1 MIGIYHSNDFDGVC
15 SGAIMQHKYPQ
26 IELMGYDYGE
36 PFPWEKIK
44 GQDVIMA
51 DVSLPM
57 EEMRKL
63 YTYSRHFVWI
73 DHHASAINDYRI
85 FVGDSDN
92 NYYPMFD
99 SDKFLAVL
107 DSKLSA
113 CELCWLYFFPEK
125 EMPKIIEYL
134 GRYDRWDKSD
144 PKFFNEVLLPF
155 QYGMRASFSLDVKDF
170 PWTFFSVYGD
180 HSLSVITEN
189 GRAVLS
195 YQSRQDALICEQR
208 AFDATIC
215 GLKAACCNGVPHNSQ
230 SFNSYYDP
238 DFHQLM
244 VAFHYDG
251 TQFNFSLYSTHLEVD
266 CSEIAKRFGGGGHK
280 GAAGFKLSPA
290 ETPTFFATK
299 ILDR

>member
-1 MIGIYHSNDFDGVC
+1 MIGIYHSKDFDGVC
-15 SGAIMQHKYPQ
+15 SGAIMQHRYPQ
-26 IELMGYDYGE
+26 IELIGYDYGE

-57 EEMRKL
+57 EEMGSLAMSAKSF
-63 YTYSRHFVWI
+63 TWI
-73 DHHASAINDYRI
+73 DHHISAIKD
-85 FVGDSDN
+85 FESDIEN
-92 NYYPMFD
+92 EPWTPFTGQWGFT
-99 SDKFLAVL
+99 SVL

-113 CELCWLYFFPEK
+113 CELCWKYFFPER
-125 EMPKIIEYL
+125 EMPKIVEYL

-144 PKFFNEVLLPF
+144 PKLFDRELLPF
-155 QYGMRASFSLDVKDF
+155 QYGMRATYPLNPKYFPSFLFKVRDDKLNIPSCIDRGNIILK
-170 PWTFFSVYGD
+170 
-180 HSLSVITEN
+180 
-189 GRAVLS
+189 
-195 YQSRQDALICEQR
+195 YQDQQNALVCEQR

-230 SFNSYYDP
+230 SFNAYYDP